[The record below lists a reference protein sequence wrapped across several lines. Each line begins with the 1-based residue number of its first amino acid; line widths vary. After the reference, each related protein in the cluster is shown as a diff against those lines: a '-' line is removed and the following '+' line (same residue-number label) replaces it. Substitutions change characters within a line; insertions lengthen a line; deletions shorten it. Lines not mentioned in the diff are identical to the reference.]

1 MDTLTRAQ
9 AVFTRQ
15 IDAYVDAGYDDL
27 ADLTESE
34 FRDAVEPLR
43 TALDRAVAEGLT
55 VDASPDQVPFAV
67 VVTGR
72 ILPPSVRAHAL
83 RVSGGDKPGAIDPG
97 HVADVNG
104 YSPASGIE
112 IPDADSYLLLDVRR
126 GDTFREIAA
135 DDAVRSLVRDGRTPL
150 TLDEG
155 ISYATVH
162 PAALEVDAGFLLAGS
177 RSGKRVPA
185 LWVTAGAAML
195 GWGGESTPETWL
207 GVASAA
213 RRVVP

>member
-9 AVFTRQ
+9 AAFTRQ
-15 IDAYVDAGYDDL
+15 VDAYVEAGYDDL

-34 FRDAVEPLR
+34 FRDRIEPLR
-43 TALDRAVAEGLT
+43 TAVDRAVAEGLV
-55 VDASPDQVPFAV
+55 VDTTPDRLAFAV
-67 VVTGR
+67 VVTAAL
-72 ILPPSVRAHAL
+72 LPPSVRAAAL
-83 RVSGGDKPGAIDPG
+83 RVQGSVKPGIVDPG
-97 HVADVNG
+97 HLADVDR
-104 YSPASGIE
+104 YAPAPGVE
-112 IPDADSYLLLDVRR
+112 IPAGDAYLVIDASR

-135 DDAVRSLVRDGRTPL
+135 EDAVRALVAADRTPL

-155 ISYATVH
+155 LSFATVH
-162 PAALEVDAGFLLAGS
+162 PGVLEVDAGFLLAGS

-185 LWVTAGAAML
+185 LWVTAGAATL

-213 RRVVP
+213 RRIAA